1 MYIVT
6 KKMFVTFYDL
16 LSRAR
21 QIPINAES
29 SSSDEGGTVGM
40 DEVESDPGVFD
51 NNVNPEDG
59 KSSTT
64 ATDSQHIRDG
74 DHKR

>member
-1 MYIVT
+1 M
-6 KKMFVTFYDL
+6 
-16 LSRAR
+16 
-21 QIPINAES
+21 
-29 SSSDEGGTVGM
+29 G
-40 DEVESDPGVFD
+40 EVESDPGVFD

-74 DHKR
+74 DHKQ